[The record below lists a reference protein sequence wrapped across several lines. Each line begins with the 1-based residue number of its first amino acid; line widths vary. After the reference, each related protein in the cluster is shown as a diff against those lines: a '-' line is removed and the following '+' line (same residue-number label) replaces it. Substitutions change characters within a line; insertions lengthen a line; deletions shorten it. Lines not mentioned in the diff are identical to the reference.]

1 MSFQGNNSSK
11 VECSKNER
19 RNHFHLPVLI
29 SDPNGN
35 QVACSTGISSE
46 ARTPLTNGSCECPDM
61 QINPVNIGVDVRIIV
76 SDETACRPQGVHRP
90 ELQLA
95 DDSLCDR
102 AAPISMVFT
111 SSQSRCSDH
120 HRWLTD
126 NCCHAKC
133 SVTSDP
139 GERKMEHEQNRVDA
153 RQMTLDQTMSECHV
167 TDCERKFNSYVTNE
181 AHHKTLKHRVSDDC
195 FKLCQSVNPNDTVVK
210 TAMNKEIN
218 LEHSVPSSESK
229 LEMKHNV
236 DDMEYESSVPVAE
249 SSVFSNSSGYS
260 FVMSDQSLETFE
272 NPGETET
279 LNVTRTIHQL
289 SGEANLN
296 FKQCVPLQKSQLHV
310 LDKVEETHSFDQ
322 GTGPAQCPT
331 LNLRHTF
338 GDQLGGP
345 SYNNSDKDVKCEP
358 NETADRPLPVVNEH
372 CNERTPVAEMGE
384 SKVYE
389 MLKSSAMNTT
399 FIVLK
404 DVSDDSKFE
413 SEIDGWVTDAKELV
427 PQPETCVEGNVSD
440 QTFLVSSPAFHE
452 HDNSASN
459 TSTPLP
465 ESRKIVF
472 FGVPFQNPADLSDN
486 ENCCT
491 PPVEESPTNLILQPG
506 ARDSVQKPGFRTKC
520 NTNMKSKLS
529 KVEIKSYPKPNF
541 NNVKPK
547 VVSRAQ
553 QISSVSKSRMCPV
566 AGVSSYFP
574 RCSSSISSIE
584 SPCSLSPAPKQR
596 KEQLSQSALKLKSD
610 NAQVQKMV
618 FRKRIYAS
626 EQQTFAK
633 AEKRNFKSSR
643 SISCQAR
650 VPLMSTT
657 VDGAESQ
664 VFGSLHVAKAW
675 PPSVGANACELEA
688 HHCGVED
695 INLSKHVIPGVKPRP
710 RCRSLAGETDDLLL
724 LSSNCPAAAACE
736 VHTIQAPLTKSSAPS
751 VARVQVGQKPSL
763 GGTTKSQTLP
773 SPSAKLR
780 TLSSTSKLQQGRVN
794 HDGRAGNMCS
804 SKSKQ
809 PLISDQQ
816 KANSIKAKPRS
827 ASLKP
832 ALNWGGNVIKS
843 TPGSKLPVPA
853 SRLQRINSLSSVS
866 SGVSIQ
872 SVQSTC
878 SNKSAVAST
887 NHQTDGPRKRALSA
901 NSSSIQT
908 PCAKSL
914 QKNKVVSVK
923 TPCKGLNKNVTTSN
937 QSLQGS
943 GSKSSRQLSTSR
955 KFQADKTWVKSNS
968 STQKPSSQ
976 TTRVSTQTPSDL
988 LPVVKKSFGLPHY
1001 KAKCEKQVEWIAL
1014 LKELLKASNQRFE
1027 AVAVVVQYLHAQR
1040 EEVGKQRK
1048 ELSQELLSL
1057 RSELETRNVTCV
1069 QLEKDREELQNRYE
1083 GVIQKL
1089 SEEHQNELK
1098 ELEKRLEALFT
1109 AEKEHLQQNFEND
1122 VKKLQA
1128 QLQKE
1133 VESLTCKH
1141 DAHKLELIAT
1151 HSKNLECLHEE
1162 YQQSLTELTRSH
1174 ELEQKTL
1181 EKSFKERQ
1189 SLLQGQIA
1197 KLNEEND
1204 SLKKEIKNKEEIT
1217 KAQAQKE
1224 KKIDPLSLY
1233 LQQELDSLKAV
1244 LEIKNEKIH
1253 NQEKKLM
1260 QMEKLVEKH
1269 TVLDEKLKIVM
1280 QENEDLKA
1288 RMDKHIAVSRQ
1299 LSTEQVVLQESLQK
1313 ESKVNKRLSMENE
1326 ELLWKLH
1333 NGDVL
1338 GPKKLSPTS
1347 PLSFQPSKTPESSSS
1362 NPALSPR

>member
-11 VECSKNER
+11 VECSENER

-46 ARTPLTNGSCECPDM
+46 ALRVRTPLTNGSCECPDV
-61 QINPVNIGVDVRIIV
+61 QINPVNIGVDVRIMV
-76 SDETACRPQGVHRP
+76 SDQTVCRPQGVHRP

-95 DDSLCDR
+95 GDSLCDH

-120 HRWLTD
+120 YRWLTDD

-139 GERKMEHEQNRVDA
+139 GQRKTEHEQNRIDA
-153 RQMTLDQTMSECHV
+153 RQMTFNRTICECHM
-167 TDCERKFNSYVTNE
+167 TDCEHKLSSCVTNE
-181 AHHKTLKHRVSDDC
+181 AHLKTLKHRVSDDC
-195 FKLCQSVNPNDTVVK
+195 FKICQSVNPNDTVK
-210 TAMNKEIN
+210 TAMNEEIN
-218 LEHSVPSSESK
+218 LEHSVLSSESK

-236 DDMEYESSVPVAE
+236 DDTEYESGVPVAE

-260 FVMSDQSLETFE
+260 FVMSDQSLETSE
-272 NPGETET
+272 NPGEPES
-279 LNVTRTIHQL
+279 LNVTGTIHQL

-296 FKQCVPLQKSQLHV
+296 FKQCVPFQKSQLHA
-310 LDKVEETHSFDQ
+310 LEKPEETHSFDQ
-322 GTGPAQCPT
+322 GTGSAQCPT
-331 LNLRHTF
+331 LNSRHNF
-338 GDQLGGP
+338 GDQVGGT
-345 SYNNSDKDVKCEP
+345 SYNNFDKDVKYES
-358 NETADRPLPVVNEH
+358 NETADRLLAVVNEH
-372 CNERTPVAEMGE
+372 CNERMPVAEMGE
-384 SKVYE
+384 SKSYE
-389 MLKSSAMNTT
+389 MPKSSTMNTT

-404 DVSDDSKFE
+404 DLNDDCKFE

-427 PQPETCVEGNVSD
+427 PQPETSVEGNVSD
-440 QTFLVSSPAFHE
+440 QTFLVSSPVFHE
-452 HDNSASN
+452 HDNSTSN

-465 ESRKIVF
+465 DSRKVVF
-472 FGVPFQNPADLSDN
+472 FGLSFQNPAGLSDN

-491 PPVEESPTNLILQPG
+491 PAVEESPTNMILQPV
-506 ARDSVQKPGFRTKC
+506 ARGSVQKPGFRTKC
-520 NTNMKSKLS
+520 NTYMKSKLP

-553 QISSVSKSRMCPV
+553 HMSSVSKSHMSPI
-566 AGVSSYFP
+566 AGVSSHFP
-574 RCSSSISSIE
+574 RCSSSVSSIE
-584 SPCSLSPAPKQR
+584 SPGSLSPAPKQR
-596 KEQLSQSALKLKSD
+596 KEQLSQSALKLKSN

-618 FRKRIYAS
+618 FRKRIYSS
-626 EQQTFAK
+626 EQQTFTK
-633 AEKRNFKSSR
+633 TDKRNFKSSR

-650 VPLMSTT
+650 VPSSTT
-657 VDGAESQ
+657 VNGAESQ

-675 PPSVGANACELEA
+675 PPSMGANACELKA
-688 HHCGVED
+688 RHCGVED
-695 INLSKHVIPGVKPRP
+695 HNLSKQMIPGVKPRP
-710 RCRSLAGETDDLLL
+710 RCSSLAGKTDDHL

-763 GGTTKSQTLP
+763 GSTPRTQSVQ

-780 TLSSTSKLQQGRVN
+780 TLSSTSKLQQGRVS
-794 HDGRAGNMCS
+794 HDGRAGSMRS
-804 SKSKQ
+804 SKNKQ
-809 PLISDQQ
+809 PFFSDQQ
-816 KANSIKAKPRS
+816 KANSKAKPRS

-832 ALNWGGNVIKS
+832 ALNWGGNAIKG

-887 NHQTDGPRKRALSA
+887 NHQAAGPRKRALSA
-901 NSSSIQT
+901 NSSSTQT

-923 TPCKGLNKNVTTSN
+923 TPCKGLNRNVITSN
-937 QSLQGS
+937 QSLEGS
-943 GSKSSRQLSTSR
+943 GSKLSRQPSTPR
-955 KFQADKTWVKSNS
+955 KLQADKTWVKSNS
-968 STQKPSSQ
+968 STQKPKSQ

-988 LPVVKKSFGLPHY
+988 PPVVKKSFGLPHY

-1027 AVAVVVQYLHAQR
+1027 AVAVVVQYLDVQR
-1040 EEVGKQRK
+1040 EEVGKQHK

-1089 SEEHQNELK
+1089 SEEHQSELK
-1098 ELEKRLEALFT
+1098 ELEKRLEELFT

-1133 VESLTCKH
+1133 VENLTCNH
-1141 DAHKLELIAT
+1141 DARKLELIAT

-1162 YQQSLTELTRSH
+1162 YQESLTELTRSH

-1181 EKSFKERQ
+1181 EETFKERQ
-1189 SLLQGQIA
+1189 SLLQGQIT

-1217 KAQAQKE
+1217 KVQAQKE

-1347 PLSFQPSKTPESSSS
+1347 PLSFQPSKTPASSSS
-1362 NPALSPR
+1362 NPTLSPR